1 MSDGVVVT
9 VRLTPRSSRDA
20 IEGVTGEGVIRA
32 RVTAPPV
39 DGAANA
45 ALIKLVARSLGVPR
59 SRVSLV
65 GGASSR
71 VKRLRIAGVDAV
83 RVETCWAGASIGG
96 LKSR

>member
-1 MSDGVVVT
+1 MVT

-20 IEGVTGEGVIRA
+20 IEGVNEAGTIRA

-39 DGAANA
+39 DGAANK

-71 VKRLRIAGVDAV
+71 VKRLRIAGVDAA
-83 RVETCWAGASIGG
+83 RVEACWAGVSIAGA
-96 LKSR
+96 KSR